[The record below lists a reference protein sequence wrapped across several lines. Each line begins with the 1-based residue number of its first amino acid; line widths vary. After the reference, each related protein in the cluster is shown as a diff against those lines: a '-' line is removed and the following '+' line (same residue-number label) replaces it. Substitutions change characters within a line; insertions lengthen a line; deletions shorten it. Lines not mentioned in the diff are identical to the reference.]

1 MVIYMK
7 FGIEFLPNEPLDKI
21 AKLVKLAEDVGF
33 EYAWVTDHYNNKNVY
48 EALALIAEKT
58 EKIKLG
64 PGVTNPYVRSPA
76 ITASAITTLD
86 EISNGRATLGIG
98 PGDKAT
104 FDALGVPWV
113 KPVTTIKE
121 AIEVI
126 RKLMAGEK
134 VSFDGEVVKIAGAQ
148 LTGTKAVQEQIPIYM
163 GAQGP
168 MMLKTAGEVS
178 DGALINASNPKDF
191 EAAVPLIKEGAEG
204 AGRSIADVDVAA
216 YTCCSIDE
224 DVDAALNAAKI
235 VVAFIAMGSPPPVLE
250 RHGIDTAVSG
260 KIGEAL
266 GKGDFPGALGYV
278 DDKLMEAFSVVG
290 TPDDFVPKIEA
301 LGEMGVTQYV
311 AGSPL
316 GPDKEKSIKL
326 LGEVIEQF

>member
-1 MVIYMK
+1 MK
-7 FGIEFLPNEPLDKI
+7 FGIEFVPMDPLDKI

-33 EYAWVTDHYNNKNVY
+33 EYVWITDHYNNKEVY
-48 EALALIAEKT
+48 ESLAVIAKKT
-58 EKIKLG
+58 ETIKLG

-76 ITASAITTLD
+76 ITASAMATLD
-86 EISNGRATLGIG
+86 EISNGRAVLGIG

-104 FDALGVPWV
+104 FDALGIAWT

-121 AIEVI
+121 TIEVA
-126 RKLMAGEK
+126 KGFMAGEK

-148 LTGTKAVQEQIPIYM
+148 LTGVKTVQDKVPVYM

-204 AGRSIADVDVAA
+204 AGRSISDVDVAA
-216 YTCCSIDE
+216 YTCCSIDD
-224 DVDAALNAAKI
+224 DVGAALGAAKI
-235 VVAFIAMGSPPPVLE
+235 VVAFIAMGSPPPVLQ
-250 RHGIDTAVSG
+250 RHGIDPEISG
-260 KIGEAL
+260 KIGAAI
-266 GKGDFPGALGYV
+266 GKGDFGGAIGMV

-290 TPDDFVPKIEA
+290 TPDDFIPKIEA
-301 LGEMGVTQYV
+301 LSEMGVTQYV
-311 AGSPL
+311 AGSPI

-326 LGEVIEQF
+326 LGDVISAF